1 MIQSG
6 DLLGSVYATDIA
18 RMGAPD
24 SSGAFVNLEELDPCE
39 SAGIRSV
46 LARRPRYTCESR
58 PRWRRCRLRG
68 SFLTLTEQR
77 LYRCLQSCCERGP
90 IFPRNDQ
97 TPHESAHPRL

>member
-24 SSGAFVNLEELDPCE
+24 SSGAFVNLEELAPCE

-46 LARRPRYTCESR
+46 LARRPRYAKESR
-58 PRWRRCRLRG
+58 SR
-68 SFLTLTEQR
+68 
-77 LYRCLQSCCERGP
+77 
-90 IFPRNDQ
+90 
-97 TPHESAHPRL
+97 